1 MQIVS
6 LLVLEILNTFLLT
19 IDLFLVAFNNFL
31 LVFYLLRLAFS
42 FLLKLIFFGYN

>member
-31 LVFYLLRLAFS
+31 LVFYLLRLASS